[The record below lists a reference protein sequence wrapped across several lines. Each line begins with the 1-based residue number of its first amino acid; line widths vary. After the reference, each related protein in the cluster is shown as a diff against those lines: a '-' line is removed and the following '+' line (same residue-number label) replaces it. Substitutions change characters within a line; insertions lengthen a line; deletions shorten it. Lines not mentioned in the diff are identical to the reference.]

1 MNKWKIL
8 VLALSSGERYKNVKN
23 TILRK
28 RSGGAVPQPPVLTFQ
43 MDVDRIFSSG
53 YFLWVFTGGAVEK
66 RDTLDIC
73 RIYRLTGFHKHS

>member
-53 YFLWVFTGGAVEK
+53 YFYGFSLVGQLRRG
-66 RDTLDIC
+66 TL
-73 RIYRLTGFHKHS
+73 